1 MIFKPTG
8 HGDGCPN
15 GEKPCERRCY
25 LCGSEKTTEIAVNSL
40 IEENREPQLA
50 LEANQKAHQ
59 LIQAMGSVVKT
70 DAYLSYNFGKCKLT

>member
-15 GEKPCERRCY
+15 REKPCERRCY

-50 LEANQKAHQ
+50 LEAN
-59 LIQAMGSVVKT
+59 
-70 DAYLSYNFGKCKLT
+70 